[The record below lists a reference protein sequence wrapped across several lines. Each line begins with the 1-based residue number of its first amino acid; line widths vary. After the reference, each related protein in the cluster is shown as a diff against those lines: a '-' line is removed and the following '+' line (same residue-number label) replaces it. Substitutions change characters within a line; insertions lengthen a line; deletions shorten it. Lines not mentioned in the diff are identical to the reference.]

1 MDRDLS
7 LRHLLREVAM
17 RVAAAAVVFGVF
29 VGVGYLSR
37 TDAFGLSDLLGD
49 STAFFVVGFLV
60 VAALSVGWILL
71 QRHRYP

>member
-1 MDRDLS
+1 MDRDS
-7 LRHLLREVAM
+7 TLRNFLREVAM
-17 RVAAAAVVFGVF
+17 RIGAAAVVFGVF

-37 TDAFGLSDLLGD
+37 TDAFGLNNLLGD

-60 VAALSVGWILL
+60 VAALSVSWILI